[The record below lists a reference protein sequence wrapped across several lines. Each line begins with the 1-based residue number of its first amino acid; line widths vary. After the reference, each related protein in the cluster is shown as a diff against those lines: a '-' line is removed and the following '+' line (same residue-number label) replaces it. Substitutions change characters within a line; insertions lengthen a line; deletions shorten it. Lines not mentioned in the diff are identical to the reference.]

1 MNDQNSQTTDPT
13 AAMSQAAYSHRDIP
27 GYTRDTELS
36 SSDWDVYVNNNT
48 KKATIAFRGT
58 DASHP
63 WRSTFWRD
71 MGADAA
77 RFFGAEKINNRFKRV
92 DRVTQQAINKYGGA
106 DNVEVTGH
114 SLGGAEA
121 AYVSDKYK
129 IHATTYNAL
138 VTPADVIRN
147 RAGKQDWSN
156 VTQNITFGDPFSTA
170 GTAIK
175 GGKKNV
181 DYKPFK
187 DELKSIGKDVG
198 QAALYAGAA
207 AVGAVAMAT
216 GVGEVGLGAAALFEG
231 ASAAEG
237 LGLAFEGGEALTAAD
252 TLGATAEELE
262 PLLGSERQISN
273 RATATNIA
281 KKTFKSEFTKN
292 LKAAAIPQTIVE
304 GAKLGYD
311 TTINFHSMDNYTK
324 YPLDVEPV
332 TPSSHKNSSSN
343 LVYPSSEYSSQRMS
357 MTSFGIPLYT
367 GSSFVPYKPLG
378 KRSRR
383 RHKKKHGK
391 NNR

>member
-1 MNDQNSQTTDPT
+1 MNDQSAQTTDPT
-13 AAMSQAAYSHRDIP
+13 AAMSQAAYSHREVP
-27 GYTRDTELS
+27 GYTRDTQLS
-36 SSDWDVYVNNNT
+36 SADWDVYVNDQT

-63 WRSTFWRD
+63 WKSTFWRD

-77 RFFGAEKINNRFKRV
+77 RFFGAEKINSRFKRV
-92 DRVTQQAINKYGGA
+92 DRVTQQVIDKYGGV

-129 IHATTYNAL
+129 VHATTYNAL
-138 VTPADVIRN
+138 VTPRDVIRN
-147 RAGKQDWSN
+147 RAGKEDWSN
-156 VTQNITFGDPFSTA
+156 VTQNITFGDPFST
-170 GTAIK
+170 GGIGIK

-198 QAALYAGAA
+198 NAVLYAGAA

-237 LGLAFEGGEALTAAD
+237 LGLAFEGGEALTAVD
-252 TLGATAEELE
+252 RLGATAEELE
-262 PLLGSERQISN
+262 PLLGTESQVSN
-273 RATATNIA
+273 RATVRDVGRR
-281 KKTFKSEFTKN
+281 TFASEFKKN
-292 LKAAAIPQTIVE
+292 IKATAIPQSIVE
-304 GAKLGYD
+304 GAKFGYD

-324 YPLDVEPV
+324 YPLATTNDASLPSHK
-332 TPSSHKNSSSN
+332 TSSHAII
-343 LVYPSSEYSSQRMS
+343 YPSSSYQSQRVS
-357 MTSFGIPLYT
+357 STSFGIPMYT
-367 GSSFVPYKPLG
+367 GYSQIKTKKTK
-378 KRSRR
+378 KRHRR
-383 RHKKKHGK
+383 GHHKK
-391 NNR
+391 